1 MIENKVR
8 RPDRHMV
15 RLFERLCESL
25 AAGGLPPFDSCGVL
39 GPFAGD
45 VVGRPGLVK
54 TSALLYV
61 GGLE

>member
-1 MIENKVR
+1 MTIKFG
-8 RPDRHMV
+8 D
-15 RLFERLCESL
+15 LIATWCFSIERLCESL
-25 AAGGLPPFDSCGVL
+25 ATGGLPPFDSCGVL

-61 GGLE
+61 GGP

>member
-1 MIENKVR
+1 MILECGDLIASCAVVVR
-8 RPDRHMV
+8 GCV
-15 RLFERLCESL
+15 KAWLQEFC
-25 AAGGLPPFDSCGVL
+25 PPFDSCGVL